1 MSSNKLNFLLACL
14 LLGFTSMVAQI
25 VFIREMLVVFGGN
38 ELCLGV
44 LLFVWLLWVG
54 VGSFVGNRITGD
66 HAVRQAHRPEQSR
79 REGRPYE
86 IHKIYLN
93 QNDSGQTTNDE
104 QKATLRVAYPKNI
117 FSLKNLFLWYIV
129 TAILCFLTIFFIRS
143 SKLILGL
150 NTMEIVGFLPMAL
163 SSFIL
168 LAPFCFLLG
177 FVFVLNS
184 KVWQLPNISGFLVN
198 RVYLWESIGA
208 GLGGLLATFVFV
220 PKCSNFN
227 IIQIIVLLNLLLGI
241 ILWAKYVSKLKLA
254 VVSFLFLVIVFAF
267 VGYQNKLENISLK
280 LLWRDLPLVKTE
292 DTKYG
297 NIAILKDK
305 EQVSFYENGLL
316 LFSYPAPFSSEE
328 AVHFALSE
336 HSNPQELLLIG
347 GGLGG
352 GLAEALKHDR
362 LKIDYV
368 ELDSRLIGLAKE
380 YLPPREAGLFSNP
393 RLDLHLIDGRLF
405 VKNRIGKEK
414 YDVIILNLPDPS
426 TLQLNRFYTVEFF
439 SSIKKILNE
448 DGIFSFRISS
458 SENYISPEQGL
469 YLSSLYGS
477 LSLVFKKV
485 IVFPGDNNIFLASD
499 QESLFYDWSKIT
511 ARLKERSIRTEY
523 INQNF
528 LPFRLSQFRI
538 DYLKE
543 AINKSSGRI
552 NYDLEPISFFYNM
565 ILWSAQFKSIEKPA
579 LLFLYQL
586 NRWWVFSILLGIWL
600 IFLFYS
606 LLRKEKSISL
616 LTLSAIFITGATS
629 IFLEVVIL
637 LSFQVFYGYLYSKV
651 GLILT
656 LFMLGLGAGALYM
669 QNRVKQRDV
678 SLGSLALL
686 QLYQLSLV
694 FVLVCLITYFSIS
707 LIGGYLVELA
717 LYLSISF
724 CGMIGGAEFVLA
736 NHLYLKERRE
746 EKVGMGYSVDLWG
759 SAISSILASVILIP
773 IVGVITVMI
782 IFLLA
787 DFVLF
792 IALIFKA
799 RLKIV

>member
-1 MSSNKLNFLLACL
+1 
-14 LLGFTSMVAQI
+14 MVAQI

-44 LLFVWLLWVG
+44 LLFVWFLWVG
-54 VGSFVGNRITGD
+54 VGSFAGNRITGD

-86 IHKIYLN
+86 IHKIYPN
-93 QNDSGQTTNDE
+93 QNNSGQTTNDE
-104 QKATLRVAYPKNI
+104 QKATLRVAHPKNI
-117 FSLKNLFLWYIV
+117 FSLKYLFLWYII
-129 TAILCFLTIFFIRS
+129 TAVLCFLTIFLIRS

-150 NTMEIVGFLPMAL
+150 NTIEIVGFIPMMI

-184 KVWQLPNISGFLVN
+184 KVWQFSDISGFLVN

-208 GLGGLLATFVFV
+208 GLGGVLTTFVFIS
-220 PKCSNFN
+220 KLSNFD
-227 IIQIIVLLNLLLGI
+227 IIQIIVLLNILLGI
-241 ILWAKYVSKLKLA
+241 ILLAKYVSKFKLA
-254 VVSFLFLVIVFAF
+254 LTSFLFLVIIFMLI
-267 VGYQNKLENISLK
+267 GYQSKLEKISLK

-336 HSNPQELLLIG
+336 HSNPQKLLLIG

-352 GLAEALKHDR
+352 GLAEALKYDK

-368 ELDSRLIGLAKE
+368 ELDNRLIGLAKE
-380 YLPPREAGLFSNP
+380 YLPSKEADLFSNP
-393 RLDLHLIDGRLF
+393 RLNLHLIDGRLF
-405 VKNRIGKEK
+405 VKNPAGKEK

-426 TLQLNRFYTVEFF
+426 TLQLNRFYTIEFF
-439 SSIKKILNE
+439 NSIKKILDEN
-448 DGIFSFRISS
+448 GIFSFRVSS
-458 SENYISPEQGL
+458 AENYISPEQGL
-469 YLSSLYGS
+469 YLSSLYRS
-477 LSLVFKKV
+477 LSSVFKKV
-485 IVFPGDNNIFLASD
+485 IVLPGDNNIFLASD
-499 QESLFYDWSKIT
+499 RENLFYDWSKIT

-538 DYLKE
+538 EYLRD
-543 AINKSSGRI
+543 AINKSLGRI
-552 NYDLEPISFFYNM
+552 NYDLEPISFFYNI

-579 LLFLYQL
+579 FLFLYQL

-629 IFLEVVIL
+629 IFLEIIIL

-656 LFMLGLGAGALYM
+656 LFMLGLGTGALYM
-669 QNRVKQRDV
+669 QNRIKRRDV
-678 SLGSLALL
+678 SFGNLALI
-686 QLYQLSLV
+686 QLYQLLLV
-694 FVLVCLITYFSIS
+694 FALLCLIVYFSIS
-707 LIGGYLVELA
+707 LIDGYSVELA
-717 LYLSISF
+717 LYLAISF

-736 NHLYLKERRE
+736 NHLYLKEGRE
-746 EKVGMGYSVDLWG
+746 GKVGMGYSVDLWG
-759 SAISSILASVILIP
+759 SAASSILASVILIP

-787 DFVLF
+787 DFILF

-799 RLKIV
+799 RLKII

>member
-1 MSSNKLNFLLACL
+1 MSSNKPHFLLACL
-14 LLGFTSMVAQI
+14 LLGFTSIVAQI

-54 VGSFVGNRITGD
+54 VGSFVGNR
-66 HAVRQAHRPEQSR
+66 VQV
-79 REGRPYE
+79 
-86 IHKIYLN
+86 
-93 QNDSGQTTNDE
+93 GQVTNDKE
-104 QKATLRVAYPKNI
+104 KATFANVACHRNI
-117 FSLKNLFLWYIV
+117 FSLKNLFLWYIII
-129 TAILCFLTIFFIRS
+129 AILCFLTIFFIRS

-150 NTMEIVGFLPMAL
+150 NTMEIVGFIPMTI

-184 KVWQLPNISGFLVN
+184 KVWQFSDVSGFVVN

-208 GLGGLLATFVFV
+208 GLGGLLATFIFI
-220 PKCSNFN
+220 PNFSNFN

-241 ILWAKYVSKLKLA
+241 ILLAKYVSKFKLA
-254 VVSFLFLVIVFAF
+254 VTSFLFLVIIFVL
-267 VGYQNKLENISLK
+267 VGYQSNLEKISLK
-280 LLWRDLPLVKTE
+280 FLWRDLPLVKTE

-297 NIAILKDK
+297 NIAILKNK
-305 EQVSFYENGLL
+305 EQISFYENGLL

-328 AVHFALSE
+328 AIHFALSE
-336 HSNPQELLLIG
+336 HSNPQKLLLIG

-352 GLAEALKHDR
+352 GLAEALKYDK

-380 YLPPREAGLFSNP
+380 YLPPKEADLFFNP
-393 RLDLHLIDGRLF
+393 KLNLHLIDGRLF

-414 YDVIILNLPDPS
+414 YDVIISNLPDPS

-439 SSIKKILNE
+439 NSIKEILN
-448 DGIFSFRISS
+448 DNGIFSFRVSS
-458 SENYISPEQGL
+458 AENYISHEQGL
-469 YLSSLYGS
+469 YLSSLYRS
-477 LSLVFKKV
+477 LSLVFKKA
-485 IVFPGDNNIFLASD
+485 IVLPGENNIFIASD

-511 ARLKERSIRTEY
+511 TRLNERSIRTVY

-538 DYLKE
+538 DYLKD
-543 AINKSSGRI
+543 AINKSLGRI
-552 NYDLEPISFFYNM
+552 NYDLEPISFFYNI
-565 ILWSAQFKSIEKPA
+565 ILWSAQFKSIDKPTF
-579 LLFLYQL
+579 LFLYQL
-586 NRWWVFSILLGIWL
+586 NRWWVFFVLIGIWL

-616 LTLSAIFITGATS
+616 LALSAIFITGATS
-629 IFLEVVIL
+629 IFLEMVIL

-651 GLILT
+651 GLILA
-656 LFMLGLGAGALYM
+656 LFMFGLGIGALYM
-669 QNRVKQRDV
+669 QNRIKRKDV
-678 SLGSLALL
+678 SFGSLALM
-686 QLYQLSLV
+686 QLYQLFLV

-707 LIGGYLVELA
+707 SIGGYLVELV
-717 LYLSISF
+717 LYLSISS
-724 CGMIGGAEFVLA
+724 CGIIGGMEFVLA
-736 NHLYLKERRE
+736 NHLYLREKRE
-746 EKVGMGYSVDLWG
+746 ERVGKGYSVDLWG

-773 IVGVITVMI
+773 ILGVITVMI

-787 DFVLF
+787 NFVLF
-792 IALIFKA
+792 LALIF
-799 RLKIV
+799 RTGLKIS